1 MTAEAAKA
9 PPDCRQ
15 IVVRLRYDGSR
26 DEPRSRTDLNG
37 SGCPDMELRIR
48 RSDRSGDEAL
58 NGRSA
63 SAMANEF
70 ANETGRHVGDSGDAK
85 RRFCLLS
92 ENASGRRRRGDGR
105 CMAHNLVA
113 TGSVSLRQDMI
124 GTKMQPPVGN
134 GPAAHYERPVSSH
147 SCHDLH
153 R

>member
-1 MTAEAAKA
+1 MPSAAFA
-9 PPDCRQ
+9 FSART
-15 IVVRLRYDGSR
+15 LRDAGDG
-26 DEPRSRTDLNG
+26 
-37 SGCPDMELRIR
+37 
-48 RSDRSGDEAL
+48 
-58 NGRSA
+58 
-63 SAMANEF
+63 
-70 ANETGRHVGDSGDAK
+70 
-85 RRFCLLS
+85 
-92 ENASGRRRRGDGR
+92 GDGR